1 MDKCGL
7 PALQEF
13 FSNPFQKE
21 TTCYGVEVCKHLADY
36 VDSCDKQMMDRYLKK
51 ICNELAIILKK
62 QRGNQ
67 YVFGDYPDST
77 MDIRKNMTESMLDDP
92 DATHLKP
99 IKNYIGNLDWELK
112 KSGP

>member
-1 MDKCGL
+1 
-7 PALQEF
+7 
-13 FSNPFQKE
+13 
-21 TTCYGVEVCKHLADY
+21 
-36 VDSCDKQMMDRYLKK
+36 MMDRYLKK
-51 ICNELAIILKK
+51 ICNELAILLKK

-99 IKNYIGNLDWELK
+99 IKNYFGNLDWELK
-112 KSGP
+112 KCGP